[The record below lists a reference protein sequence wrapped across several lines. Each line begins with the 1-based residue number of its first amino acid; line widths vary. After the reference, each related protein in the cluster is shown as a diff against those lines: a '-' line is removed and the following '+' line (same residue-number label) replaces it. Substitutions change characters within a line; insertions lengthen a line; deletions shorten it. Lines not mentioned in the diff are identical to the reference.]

1 MVQAD
6 ELHFE
11 IHDNYQKQTYRN
23 RAYIYGANGRLA
35 LNVPVTYSQ
44 KNRQLYGEVK
54 IANDGKWQA
63 IHWKSLESAYKT
75 SPYFEFYQ
83 DDLRPIFEEEYD
95 DIMNLNYHCFE
106 VILECLQ
113 LQIPYHNSKNYEKNP
128 VHNDFRQLINA
139 RKEIDFPL
147 DSYTQ
152 VFSNKHGFLSNLSIL
167 DLLFN
172 EGPNSLNYL
181 ECQSLAGIKEVLP

>member
-1 MVQAD
+1 MSILVHPSYFANIATWVAMVQAD

-63 IHWKSLESAYKT
+63 IHWKE
-75 SPYFEFYQ
+75 
-83 DDLRPIFEEEYD
+83 D
-95 DIMNLNYHCFE
+95 
-106 VILECLQ
+106 
-113 LQIPYHNSKNYEKNP
+113 
-128 VHNDFRQLINA
+128 
-139 RKEIDFPL
+139 
-147 DSYTQ
+147 
-152 VFSNKHGFLSNLSIL
+152 
-167 DLLFN
+167 
-172 EGPNSLNYL
+172 
-181 ECQSLAGIKEVLP
+181 